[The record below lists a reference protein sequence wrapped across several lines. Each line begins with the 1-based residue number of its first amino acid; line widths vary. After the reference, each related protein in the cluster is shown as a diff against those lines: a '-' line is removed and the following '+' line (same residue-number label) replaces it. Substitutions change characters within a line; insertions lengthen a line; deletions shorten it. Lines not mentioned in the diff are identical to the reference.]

1 MSRLFFLLLSLLFI
15 SCGNDSA
22 ERKAEPLSQQFKDYW
37 YSGEAEIT
45 SYKLKQARYGQM
57 HEGTAVLV
65 YVTENFLPKEQV
77 KANGRN
83 KDNISVLKLNT
94 VKKFVT
100 GIYPYSIMQSS
111 FYPVDNN
118 QHAIKVSAS
127 AQEWCGQVYMQLN
140 NRKNFEV
147 ISHSYFQGEAD
158 QQLELPKQYLEN
170 EVWNQLR
177 IDPSSLPTGNIEM
190 IPSFEFLRLH
200 HKEIR
205 AYDAVASFL
214 SKENID
220 IYNIEYPELHRKLSI
235 YYERDFP
242 YAIQKWEETAESGF
256 GQNAPILTTTAE
268 KMARIKS
275 AYWTKNGNKDLSL
288 RKKLHLD

>member
-15 SCGNDSA
+15 SCGNNSA
-22 ERKAEPLSQQFKDYW
+22 ERKAEPLSQEFKDYW

-45 SYKLKQARYGQM
+45 SYKLKQARYGEM
-57 HEGTAVLV
+57 RDGTAVLV
-65 YVTENFLPKEQV
+65 YVTEDFLPKEQV
-77 KANGRN
+77 KADQPN

-127 AQEWCGQVYMQLN
+127 TQEWCGMVYMQLN
-140 NRKNFEV
+140 NRKNSEV

-170 EVWNQLR
+170 EIWNQLR
-177 IDPSSLPTGNIEM
+177 IDPSSLPTGNIQM

-200 HKEIR
+200 HKKIR
-205 AYDAVASFL
+205 AYKAVASFL

-256 GQNAPILTTTAE
+256 GKNARVLTTTAE
-268 KMARIKS
+268 KMALIKS
-275 AYWTKNGNKDLSL
+275 AYWTKNSNKDLSL

>member
-1 MSRLFFLLLSLLFI
+1 MSRLFFFLIPLLFF
-15 SCGNDSA
+15 SCGKDSA
-22 ERKAEPLSQQFKDYW
+22 GKKPEPLSREFKNYW
-37 YSGEAEIT
+37 YSGKAEIT
-45 SYKLKQARYGQM
+45 SYKLKQARYGEM
-57 HEGTAVLV
+57 REGTAVLV
-65 YVTENFLPKEQV
+65 YVTEDFLPEEQV
-77 KANGRN
+77 KANGRD
-83 KDNISVLKLNT
+83 KDNISVLKLNA

-118 QHAIKVSAS
+118 RHAIKVSAS

-140 NRKNFEV
+140 NRDKFEV

-158 QQLELPKQYLEN
+158 QHLELPKQYLEN
-170 EVWNQLR
+170 EIWNQLR
-177 IDPSSLPTGNIEM
+177 INPSSLPTGNIKM
-190 IPSFEFLRLH
+190 LPSFEFLRLH
-200 HKEIR
+200 HKEIK
-205 AYDAVASFL
+205 AYDAVAGFL

-235 YYERDFP
+235 YFQREFP

-256 GQNAPILTTTAE
+256 GKNARVMTTTAE
-268 KMARIKS
+268 KMVSIKS